1 MNLGSQV
8 VLDRDARASAAFAA
22 YGTPTA
28 ILIDASG
35 RIASELAIGAE
46 AVMRLVLSKDRH
58 RLTGLMPARTRA
70 HRQRW
75 SSPCCCRKECAQ
87 SGTPTICYGAHY
99 LGDIKVELEWAAP
112 VKALIQPD
120 PELADRRY
128 WTAIT

>member
-46 AVMRLVLSKDRH
+46 AVMRLTRSEKSER
-58 RLTGLMPARTRA
+58 TGST
-70 HRQRW
+70 
-75 SSPCCCRKECAQ
+75 EVE
-87 SGTPTICYGAHY
+87 GAD
-99 LGDIKVELEWAAP
+99 LPVGGRGQAP
-112 VKALIQPD
+112 
-120 PELADRRY
+120 
-128 WTAIT
+128 